1 MAQKKVDYNFVPEE
15 YIYNV
20 TIYQRSLNLNL
31 DKYKFGQKQENN
43 NEQKL
48 KIATLKN
55 LKHLIYYN
63 SENSNVQEIITCLDT
78 IKNNDYFKNETTG
91 DDFIDEFIKIDK
103 EKISIDLILKILQ
116 IVPTVR
122 SIQTN
127 NSIKDVIYKT
137 RIFTFNG
144 NEFVNK
150 YYSDNTIF
158 NKQKKTIKIQI
169 NEAIINAIKQDYL
182 LGFKSGI
189 DFLETDSID
198 YLNYVVFFNSFHC
211 LNFIKN
217 LNQDKFENVKRNFF
231 NDKQELISDILK
243 LKKKYWLD
251 DPDDDFKT
259 KYCYK
264 KNDERMINI
273 IEEYI

>member
-1 MAQKKVDYNFVPEE
+1 MAEPFVYKFVPEE

-20 TIYQRSLNLNL
+20 TIYQRSLNFNFY
-31 DKYKFGQKQENN
+31 KYEFGQKQENN

-63 SENSNVQEIITCLDT
+63 SKNSDVDKIITCLQE
-78 IKNNDYFKNETTG
+78 IKDSEYFKNETTG
-91 DDFIDEFIKIDK
+91 DDFIDQFIKIDK
-103 EKISIDLILKILQ
+103 NEISINLILKILQ

-127 NSIKDVIYKT
+127 NSIKDVIYKP
-137 RIFTFNG
+137 RKFTFNG
-144 NEFVNK
+144 NEFVNN

-158 NKQKKTIKIQI
+158 NNKKEIIKIEI
-169 NEAIINAIKQDYL
+169 NEAIINAIRQDYL
-182 LGFKSGI
+182 LGFQSGI
-189 DFLETDSID
+189 TFLQTNPID
-198 YLNYVVFFNSFHC
+198 YVNYVVFYNSFHC
-211 LNFIKN
+211 LNFISTQ
-217 LNQDKFENVKRNFF
+217 LSQGKFDNVKRNFF
-231 NDKQELISDILK
+231 NGKQEFISDILK

-259 KYCYK
+259 KYSYK